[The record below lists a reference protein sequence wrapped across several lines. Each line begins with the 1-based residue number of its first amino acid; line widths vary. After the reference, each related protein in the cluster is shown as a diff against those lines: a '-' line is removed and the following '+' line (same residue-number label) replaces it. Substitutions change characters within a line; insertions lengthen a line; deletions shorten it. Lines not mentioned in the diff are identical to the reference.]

1 MIGASKILTVSYGTF
16 SCTLEGFEEPFNTM
30 TAIAEYFRDLAAG
43 DRYFGAEPPTP
54 DANMLHAIAEREI
67 QRRVVTKIQDNGVIL
82 RAEADPMAREAA
94 ADDAADDS
102 LAEVRSIHIPSGP
115 AGYDLLDGAPDQP
128 VLLSTEL
135 ALSPKAEAAEAAA
148 KSAKKSAKKKKK
160 AKANLLGTQPAPAQ
174 ARTAYLGADD
184 EELNAGLPEAP
195 GLGEEPAMAR
205 VAQVLY
211 NLRALRGDAQAGQAA
226 EIVPETVLMDAQA
239 EPDAEPDAGGWNDT
253 NYAGDEVL
261 GTFVAPGDDAV
272 DAVAELQPDSA
283 PTYVNPAPSPLASD
297 EDEMFSRI
305 LGQPAEAEADFSDA
319 QEPAEAEPA
328 RDEAAAFDD
337 DILTEFDATD
347 LDLQP
352 QIVEHAAKTRGDD
365 GLYSEAADLG
375 APDQDAG
382 PLDEFFASGPDLND
396 FAADQDADD
405 LAEPDMSDPTPGQNP
420 AEDAVVPNRRRDRK
434 VRRLGAAMAAEL
446 TEPVVQMAVP
456 EPEPAPTPEA
466 APLVMAQ
473 SAELPAAPASG
484 EMPLVQR
491 ARARVIRIRRAD
503 ALPLDPSKTLVLE
516 TRTAPSPLSL
526 SLEAEAELAAEL
538 AALEMGTPQPKP
550 QTPAPRAP
558 MMADQSAIDRLIAQ
572 TDSELGN
579 PEARRRLAAIQHLK
593 AAVASKAADRQINPD
608 ADDETDEAQDR
619 YRRDL
624 DRVVRAVR
632 PEQSGARPAPL
643 VLVSE
648 QRIDRPRSPAPA
660 VSPMQVVPSAPSPN
674 VPGQPVRPRRIQ
686 IARGGTYTVQATAR
700 PTLGGTL
707 AAAPKVMATT
717 PSAQAATSAVAQMQS
732 EPENIFAADNDQ
744 SFSDFADALG
754 VLDLS
759 ELLEAAGIYQTLVL
773 GRAEFSR
780 AHLFDQIE
788 GVTKHEAPA
797 IEEVLG
803 QFGDLL
809 REGRMQKLRRGIYAV
824 GPASPLMAEARKI
837 AG

>member
-1 MIGASKILTVSYGTF
+1 MIGASKILTVSYGSF
-16 SCTLEGFEEPFNTM
+16 SCTLEGFEEQFNTM
-30 TAIAEYFRDLAAG
+30 TAIAEYFRDLAGG
-43 DRYFGAEPPTP
+43 DGYFGAEPPTP

-135 ALSPKAEAAEAAA
+135 ALSPEAKAAEAAA
-148 KSAKKSAKKKKK
+148 KAK
-160 AKANLLGTQPAPAQ
+160 LLGTQPAPAE
-174 ARTAYLGADD
+174 ARTAYLSADD

-195 GLGEEPAMAR
+195 GLGAEPTMAS
-205 VAQVLY
+205 VAQTLY
-211 NLRALRGDAQAGQAA
+211 RLRALRGDAQAGQAA

-239 EPDAEPDAGGWNDT
+239 KPD
-253 NYAGDEVL
+253 
-261 GTFVAPGDDAV
+261 
-272 DAVAELQPDSA
+272 
-283 PTYVNPAPSPLASD
+283 
-297 EDEMFSRI
+297 
-305 LGQPAEAEADFSDA
+305 
-319 QEPAEAEPA
+319 AEPA
-328 RDEAAAFDD
+328 RDDAAAFDD
-337 DILTEFDATD
+337 DILTEFDAPD
-347 LDLQP
+347 LNLQP
-352 QIVEHAAKTRGDD
+352 QIKEHDAKTPGDD

-375 APDQDAG
+375 APAQDVG
-382 PLDEFFASGPDLND
+382 PLEEFFASGPDLND

-405 LAEPDMSDPTPGQNP
+405 LAEPAMSDPIPEQNP
-420 AEDAVVPNRRRDRK
+420 AEDAVDPNRRRDRK

-446 TEPVVQMAVP
+446 TEPAVQMAVP
-456 EPEPAPTPEA
+456 EPAPMPEA
-466 APLVMAQ
+466 ALQVMAQ

-503 ALPLDPSKTLVLE
+503 APPLDPSKPLVLE

-550 QTPAPRAP
+550 QTPAPREP

-579 PEARRRLAAIQHLK
+579 PEARRRLSAILHLK

-608 ADDETDEAQDR
+608 AHDETDEAQER

-624 DRVVRAVR
+624 DRVVRAGR

-648 QRIDRPRSPAPA
+648 QRTDRPRSPAPA
-660 VSPMQVVPSAPSPN
+660 VSPMQVEPSTPSPN
-674 VPGQPVRPRRIQ
+674 VPGQPVPPRRIQ
-686 IARGGTYTVQATAR
+686 IARHGTYTVQATAR
-700 PTLGGTL
+700 PTLRSMP
-707 AAAPKVMATT
+707 AAAPKVMATA
-717 PSAQAATSAVAQMQS
+717 PSAQAATSAAAQMQS
-732 EPENIFAADNDQ
+732 EPENIFAANNDQ
-744 SFSDFADALG
+744 SFSDFANALG

-780 AHLFDQIE
+780 AHLFEQIE
-788 GVTKHEAPA
+788 GATKHEAPA

-809 REGRMQKLRRGIYAV
+809 REGRMQKLRRGVYAV

-837 AG
+837 VG